1 VSSGQTRPFRAAA
14 ELKRSWISW
23 RQPAGRTIDPEGYG
37 LITFK
42 AETEREDDGCR
53 LAEVLELPE
62 LLTISFNAA

>member
-1 VSSGQTRPFRAAA
+1 
-14 ELKRSWISW
+14 
-23 RQPAGRTIDPEGYG
+23 